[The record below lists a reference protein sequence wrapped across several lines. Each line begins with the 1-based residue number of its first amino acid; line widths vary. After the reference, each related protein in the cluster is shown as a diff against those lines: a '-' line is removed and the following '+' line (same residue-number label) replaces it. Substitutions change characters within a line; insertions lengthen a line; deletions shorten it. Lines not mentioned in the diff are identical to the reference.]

1 MTEQFKFEYD
11 DNEESQYVRKL
22 YGEKYLRETDEEK
35 RAKLKMDIMRVY
47 RLIDMDKSQHERYK
61 QIQAKQYTLS
71 EHDRTEAKHIIRE
84 NFRSNKRWME
94 QCGEHPGNE
103 EFWNRQLGI
112 VMWNLNRPRFG
123 YNGKT
128 HVGPLHLYSHESIN
142 KLRMIFGKK
151 QPEFSFNA

>member
-11 DNEESQYVRKL
+11 DSEESQYVRKW

-35 RAKLKMDIMRVY
+35 RAKLKMDIIKMY

-71 EHDRTEAKHIIRE
+71 EHDRNEAKHVIRE
-84 NFRSNKRWME
+84 NFRSNKQWWE
-94 QCGEHPGNE
+94 KCGEHSDNE
-103 EFWNRQLGI
+103 EFWNKQLGN

-128 HVGPLHLYSHESIN
+128 HFGPLHSYSHESIN
-142 KLRMIFGKK
+142 QLRMIFGKK
-151 QPEFSFNA
+151 QPAFSFNA